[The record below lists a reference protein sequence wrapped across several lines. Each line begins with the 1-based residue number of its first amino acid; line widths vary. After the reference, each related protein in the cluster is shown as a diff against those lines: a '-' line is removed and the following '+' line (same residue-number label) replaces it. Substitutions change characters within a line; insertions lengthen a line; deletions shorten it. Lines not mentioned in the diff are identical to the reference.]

1 MDINPQVLKV
11 KFSQE
16 SKSAHHLFYKKYKP
30 NRNDDLDKQIS
41 TNSFEKNNDLA
52 ARTLLV
58 VGVPAYLNSQAVK
71 NVFSCFGQIDH
82 VLLYAEPNSL
92 PFSSIKNEKKPTSI
106 FNADESKLGCF
117 KVAYIVYTQ
126 IGSVEKS
133 LNKPVADER
142 IASTKQQPISVG
154 FKSWWF
160 KSRFLVPLNK

>member
-1 MDINPQVLKV
+1 MAINLQVLKV

-41 TNSFEKNNDLA
+41 TNSFEKNSDLA

-58 VGVPAYLNSQAVK
+58 VGVPSYLNSQAVK
-71 NVFSCFGQIDH
+71 NLFSCFGQIDH

-92 PFSSIKNEKKPTSI
+92 PFSSIKNGKKPTSI
-106 FNADESKLGCF
+106 FDVDESKLGCF
-117 KVAYIVYTQ
+117 KVAYIVYNQ

-133 LNKPVADER
+133 LNKPVAEER
-142 IASTKQQPISVG
+142 IALTKQQPISVG
-154 FKSWWF
+154 FKSWSF
-160 KSRFLVPLNK
+160 KNSFLNFHKK